1 MTNPVSSG
9 GDPLFA
15 LASLLVER
23 DNLRATLDDENLR
36 AARDEERRALAREVA
51 LLHEAADDVRVGAL
65 VSGAIT
71 VVGAG
76 TSAYLRG
83 RMPLE
88 DTAGDTLK
96 SELERKLERRLD
108 AELERKLEVEMKCA
122 DGFTALAG
130 PAGALFG
137 DATRADAEANA
148 KQAAAHGS
156 DAHAR
161 AEDALRHRERMDR
174 EVERGLDAVG
184 QALESDAQGNLAIIA
199 NV

>member
-36 AARDEERRALAREVA
+36 TARDEQRRALAREVA
-51 LLHEAADDVRVGAL
+51 LLHEAADDVRIGAL
-65 VSGAIT
+65 VSGSIT

-88 DTAGDTLK
+88 DPAGDTLAA
-96 SELERKLERRLD
+96 KLARQRN
-108 AELERKLEVEMKCA
+108 AELKRTLEVQMKCA

-130 PAGALFG
+130 PAGAPFG
-137 DATRADAEANA
+137 DASRADAEADA
-148 KQAAAHGS
+148 KQAAARGS

-174 EVERGLDAVG
+174 EVERGLDAVS

>member
-1 MTNPVSSG
+1 MTNPVGSG

-23 DNLRATLDDENLR
+23 DNLRAALDDENLR

-65 VSGAIT
+65 VSGGIT
-71 VVGAG
+71 ALGAG
-76 TSAYLRG
+76 LSAYWHG
-83 RMPLE
+83 I
-88 DTAGDTLK
+88 TLATDDK
-96 SELERKLERRLD
+96 A
-108 AELERKLEVEMKCA
+108 AENVLAAKIRSA

-137 DATRADAEANA
+137 DASRADAEANA

-161 AEDALRHRERMDR
+161 AEDALRHRERMDQ
-174 EVERGLDAVG
+174 EVERGLDALG
-184 QALESDAQGNLAIIA
+184 RALESEAQGNLAIIA
-199 NV
+199 NL

>member
-36 AARDEERRALAREVA
+36 AARDEQRRALAREVA
-51 LLHEAADDVRVGAL
+51 LLHEAADDVRIGAL
-65 VSGAIT
+65 VSGSIT

-88 DTAGDTLK
+88 DPAGDTLAA
-96 SELERKLERRLD
+96 KLARQRN
-108 AELERKLEVEMKCA
+108 AELKRTLEVQMKCA

-130 PAGALFG
+130 PAGAPFG
-137 DATRADAEANA
+137 DASRADAEADA
-148 KQAAAHGS
+148 KQAAARGS

-174 EVERGLDAVG
+174 EVERGLDAVS